1 MDIYRGVGLSPGIAL
16 GRIHF
21 HKRKDMDVH
30 KAQAASAEAELRA
43 FFASRE
49 RAEAELGRL
58 CLRAEEAG
66 DSLTLDM
73 LRAHMVMLSD
83 QEFAREVRE
92 LIEDRHMSAVSAV
105 RQTAERYAERL
116 AGSGDAFL
124 RARRDDIM
132 DMADLVI
139 NAMEEDG
146 EQSLETVGKDSI
158 IVSGDIYPSEALRLI
173 DGGAAAF
180 VTVSG
185 SQDSH
190 MAIISR
196 SRGVP
201 VISGISE
208 AELERLAL
216 DEGCRAIADGCKGEL
231 LTEPDMETEAR
242 YERFISA
249 SAEEKKKLRALRDRS
264 LYKPSGRRVRLYAN
278 ISDPKDVDRALDA
291 GAEGIGLFRTELL
304 YLSKGAFPDEEEQ
317 FEAYRAVAETM
328 AGRPVIIRTFDL
340 GADKLLEADR
350 RRMAETPELEGLRGI
365 QLCLRLPDILR
376 TQLRAILRASAY
388 GHIHV
393 MYPMISE
400 LSELRAAKAIM
411 EEARQELR
419 QRCLDFKPDIP
430 QGIMIETPAAAV
442 TSDLLAEESDFFSI
456 GTNDLTAYTMARD
469 RWQGRISG
477 PAVSSNDGAGVAG
490 CPEAVLRLMR
500 LTVRNAHAAGIWAG
514 ICGELAAEP
523 ELLETFLDM
532 DVDEL
537 SMSAGSILPIRK
549 SFAELK
555 EDEHERPELPETSL

>member
-1 MDIYRGVGLSPGIAL
+1 MDIYKGVGLSPGIAH

-21 HKRKDMDVH
+21 HKRKDKDVH

-49 RAEAELGRL
+49 RAEAELRRL
-58 CLRAEEAG
+58 CQRAEEAG
-66 DSLTLDM
+66 DSLTMDM
-73 LRAHMVMLSD
+73 LRAHMAMLSD
-83 QEFAREVRE
+83 QEFEKEVRE
-92 LIEDRHMSAVSAV
+92 LIEDRHMGAASAV
-105 RQTAERYAERL
+105 RQTAEGYAEKL

-139 NAMEEDG
+139 AAMEEGG
-146 EQSLETVGKDSI
+146 EPSLETVGKDTV
-158 IVSGDIYPSEALRLI
+158 IVSRDIYPSEALRLLER
-173 DGGAAAF
+173 GVSAF
-180 VTVSG
+180 VTMSG
-185 SQDSH
+185 TLDSH

-208 AELERLAL
+208 AELESLASE
-216 DEGCRAIADGCKGEL
+216 DGHRAIVDGFEGEL
-231 LTEPDMETEAR
+231 VTEPDRETEAR
-242 YERFISA
+242 YERLVSA
-249 SAEEKKKLRALRDRS
+249 SAEEKERLRALRDRS
-264 LYKPSGRRVRLYAN
+264 LYTSSGRRVRLYAN
-278 ISDPKDVDRALDA
+278 ISDPKDVDGALDA

-317 FEAYRAVAETM
+317 FEAYRAVAEAM

-340 GADKLLEADR
+340 GADKLLEADG
-350 RRMAETPELEGLRGI
+350 RRMAEHPELEGLRGI
-365 QLCLRLPDILR
+365 QLCLRMPELLR
-376 TQLRAILRASAY
+376 IQLRAILRASAY
-388 GHIHV
+388 GHIYV

-419 QRCLDFKPDIP
+419 QRGIEPERDVP

-442 TSDLLAEESDFFSI
+442 TSDLLAAESDFFSI

-469 RWQGRISG
+469 RWQGGISG
-477 PAVSSNDGAGVAG
+477 PAAGGDDGAGAG
-490 CPEAVLRLMR
+490 ACPEAVLRLVR
-500 LTVRNAHAAGIWAG
+500 LTIRNAHAAGIWAG
-514 ICGELAAEP
+514 ICGELAADP

-549 SFAELK
+549 RFADLM
-555 EDEHERPELPETSL
+555 EDEHERP